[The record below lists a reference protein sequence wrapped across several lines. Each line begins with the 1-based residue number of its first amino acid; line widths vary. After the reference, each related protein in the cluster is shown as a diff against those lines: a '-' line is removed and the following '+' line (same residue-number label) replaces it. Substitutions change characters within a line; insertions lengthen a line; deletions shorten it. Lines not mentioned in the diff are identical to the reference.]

1 MFSAACENHVMGAP
15 HKGETICYCGTVLC
29 NQCCA
34 INSAFILISFLLIC
48 NGPVIDRLLYFFTL
62 WLPNPTSTFVL
73 VVFVVLLRRKQ
84 YVKGKNAG
92 AYLAEEGNENK

>member
-1 MFSAACENHVMGAP
+1 MLSLEKYRANR
-15 HKGETICYCGTVLC
+15 
-29 NQCCA
+29 
-34 INSAFILISFLLIC
+34 LIVVVCFLLIC

-62 WLPNPTSTFVL
+62 WLPSPTSTFVL
-73 VVFVVLLRRKQ
+73 VVFVALLRRNQ